1 MAINL
6 VHDYPREHRLRAW
19 LSVLLRLVGALL
31 LIVGL
36 VAAVPVL
43 FFLIIEIGSAI
54 QGESSGLDR
63 EGVIDYLMVAAIM
76 LVSLVLGVWLLRGR
90 RRLVLFLRRF
100 GFVGA
105 TEVLTFALANALGS
119 SWRLITLDDQ
129 QVLPVGT
136 GGRIRWSTLAL
147 FLLSILIPA
156 LLIFWFWHTGAA
168 ELFKANSSQGVM
180 ANLIGGLIAFI
191 VVLLVVIALALLF
204 LVIGIFSLGSY
215 ISVRRAERSKR
226 LAIASADQIDPISRR
241 IARRVRRIISPKLVV
256 VRVTNAVWQES
267 VRRLATVSSAIIVD
281 ISEPTQNL
289 LWEISTLKPALR
301 LHWIL
306 VAEQERFSTWTAA
319 SDSDLNQ
326 KLLAVLDGESV
337 LAYSLDRRHRRRF
350 ARALRN
356 RLEKLA
362 RSDI

>member
-6 VHDYPREHRLRAW
+6 VHDYPREHRLRSL
-19 LSVLLRLVGALL
+19 LSILLRLVGGLL

-36 VAAVPVL
+36 LAAVPFL
-43 FFLIIEIGSAI
+43 FFLIIETGSFI
-54 QGESSGLDR
+54 QAEPSGFDR
-63 EGVIDYLMVAAIM
+63 DGIMIYLEITAVM
-76 LVSLVLGVWLLRGR
+76 LVSLLLGVWLLRGR

-105 TEVLTFALANALGS
+105 TEVLTFALASALGS
-119 SWRLITLDDQ
+119 SWRLITLDDHK
-129 QVLPVGT
+129 VLPVGT
-136 GGRIRWSTLAL
+136 GGRIRWTTLCV
-147 FLLSILIPA
+147 FLLSLLIPG
-156 LLIFWFWHTGAA
+156 LLIFWFWHTGAD
-168 ELFKANSSQGVM
+168 ELFKANSSQGSV

-191 VVLLVVIALALLF
+191 VTLLIIIALALLF
-204 LVIGIFSLGSY
+204 LVIGMFSLGTY

-226 LAIASADQIDPISRR
+226 LAIASADQIDPIARR
-241 IARRVRRIISPKLVV
+241 VARRVRRIISPKLVV
-256 VRVTNAVWQES
+256 VRVTNAVWQDS

-289 LWEISTLKPALR
+289 LWEISTLKPELR

-306 VAEQERFSTWTAA
+306 VAEQQRFSNWTTANE
-319 SDSDLNQ
+319 SDLNQ

-337 LAYSLDRRHRRRF
+337 LAYSIDRRDRRRF

-356 RLEKLA
+356 RLESLA